1 MTEVRVLIIDD
12 DFRVAGVHRDI
23 VTGVRGFAA
32 LEPVRTAADALAAV
46 RAEAPDLILAD
57 VYLPDGDGIE
67 VVRACGV
74 DAFVLSA
81 ATDARTVRRA
91 FRAGAL
97 AYLVKPFEA
106 RTLADRLDRYARY
119 RNLLS
124 DTAPLTQEQID
135 RAATALRGA
144 PEQASLSR
152 SATERTILGALA
164 DGEASASEV
173 ADRSGISRAT
183 AQRHLTAL
191 ASRGLVEI
199 SLRYGT
205 TGRPEHRFRL
215 AEGAG

>member
-1 MTEVRVLIIDD
+1 MSDIRVLIIDD

-23 VTGVRGFAA
+23 VTGTPGFTA
-32 LEPVRTAADALAAV
+32 LDPVRTAAEALQAV
-46 RAEAPDLILAD
+46 RTGAPDLLLAD
-57 VYLPDGDGIE
+57 VYLPDGDGVE
-67 VVRACGV
+67 VVRSCGV

-97 AYLVKPFEA
+97 AYLVKPFET
-106 RTLADRLDRYARY
+106 RTLVDRLGRYARY

-124 DTAPLTQEQID
+124 DTAPLTQDQID

-144 PEQASLSR
+144 PEQASVSR
-152 SATERTILGALA
+152 SATERTILTALA

-173 ADRSGISRAT
+173 ADRGGISRAT

-191 ASRGLVEI
+191 AGRGLVEI
-199 SLRYGT
+199 NLRYGT

-215 AEGAG
+215 AADR

>member
-1 MTEVRVLIIDD
+1 MSELRVLIIDD

-23 VTGVRGFAA
+23 VTQTPGFTA
-32 LEPVRTAADALAAV
+32 LEPVRSATEALRAV
-46 RAEAPDLILAD
+46 RTEAPDLLLAD

-67 VVRACGV
+67 VVRSCEA

-81 ATDARTVRRA
+81 ATDSRTVRRA

-106 RTLADRLDRYARY
+106 RALADRLGRYARY

-124 DTAPLTQEQID
+124 DAAALTQDQID
-135 RAATALRGA
+135 RAGTAMRGA

-152 SATERTILGALA
+152 SATERTIITALA
-164 DGEASASEV
+164 EGEASASEV
-173 ADRSGISRAT
+173 AERGGISRAT
-183 AQRHLTAL
+183 AQRHLTTL
-191 ASRGLVEI
+191 AARGVVEI

-215 AEGAG
+215 AATD

>member
-1 MTEVRVLIIDD
+1 MTDIRVLIIDD

-135 RAATALRGA
+135 RAATALRGT

-164 DGEASASEV
+164 DGEASATEV

>member
-1 MTEVRVLIIDD
+1 MTDIRVLIIDD

-124 DTAPLTQEQID
+124 DTAPLTQKQID

-152 SATERTILGALA
+152 SATERTILGALT